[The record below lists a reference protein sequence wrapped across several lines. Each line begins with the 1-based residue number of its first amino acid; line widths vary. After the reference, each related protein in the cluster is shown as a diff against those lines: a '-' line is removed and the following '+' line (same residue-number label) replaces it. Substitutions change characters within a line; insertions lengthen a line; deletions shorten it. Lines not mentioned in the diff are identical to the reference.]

1 MALMDLNTNADIDA
15 LCSFVLA
22 TISGLIDR
30 LLDLY
35 GRTFDYRTLEA
46 DLIIVL
52 RVDAV
57 MRTGTDRLNTNY
69 VLIRASLLD
78 RYLL

>member
-1 MALMDLNTNADIDA
+1 M
-15 LCSFVLA
+15 LA
-22 TISGLIDR
+22 TISSLVDR

-52 RVDAV
+52 RVDAM
-57 MRTGTDRLNTNY
+57 MRAGTDRLNTNY
-69 VLIRASLLD
+69 VLIRATLFDRDLL
-78 RYLL
+78 